1 MADPPD
7 LRSGKAWKSPVAT
20 FDGPARY
27 TIRVEGH
34 LSPDWSAR
42 LGGLGITT
50 TPGGV
55 PVTELTGELRDQAAL
70 LGVLNA
76 LYELGLPL
84 LAVVRLP
91 GGGPGAGHDPAAALG
106 AGAPPAPRT
115 PGFYGW

>member
-7 LRSGKAWKSPVAT
+7 LRSGNAWKSPVAT

-34 LSPDWSAR
+34 LGPDWSAR
-42 LGGLGITT
+42 LGGLRITT

-91 GGGPGAGHDPAAALG
+91 GAGHDPAAALE